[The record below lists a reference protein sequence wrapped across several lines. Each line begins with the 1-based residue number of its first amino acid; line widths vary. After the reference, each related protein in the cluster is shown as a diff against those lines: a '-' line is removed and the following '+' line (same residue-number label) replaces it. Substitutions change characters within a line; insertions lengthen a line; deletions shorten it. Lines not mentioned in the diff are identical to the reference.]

1 MKTINLFFI
10 LFSSLL
16 LPALATA
23 QSPAVEQVNSVDVA
37 ALLADG
43 ALFVDVREINEV
55 EVLAYELPGVLN
67 LPLSVLSDRL
77 AELPQDRPVVLA
89 CRSGNRSGKAA
100 ALLAENGFTQLY
112 NLTGGIIAWETAG
125 LPVSKIDRA
134 ADLMS
139 TPNTPKACCSA
150 KGAGQGAAKSCC
162 GSKAAG
168 AEAEKSSCDEKGK
181 GKGKSCCAGG
191 GK

>member
-1 MKTINLFFI
+1 MKTFNLFII
-10 LFSSLL
+10 LFSTLL
-16 LPALATA
+16 VPGLTTA
-23 QSPAVEQVNSVDVA
+23 QSTAVEQVNAADVA

-43 ALFVDVREINEV
+43 ALFVDVREVNEV
-55 EVLAYELPGVLN
+55 EVLAFELPGVLN

-77 AELPQDRPVVLA
+77 EELPRDRPVVLA
-89 CRSGNRSGKAA
+89 CRSGNRSVKAA

-112 NLTGGIIAWETAG
+112 TLTGGIIAWETAG
-125 LPVSKIDRA
+125 LPVRKIDRA
-134 ADLMS
+134 AYQMS
-139 TPNTPKACCSA
+139 TSNTPKACCSA

-168 AEAEKSSCDEKGK
+168 AEAGKASCGEKGK

-191 GK
+191 GE